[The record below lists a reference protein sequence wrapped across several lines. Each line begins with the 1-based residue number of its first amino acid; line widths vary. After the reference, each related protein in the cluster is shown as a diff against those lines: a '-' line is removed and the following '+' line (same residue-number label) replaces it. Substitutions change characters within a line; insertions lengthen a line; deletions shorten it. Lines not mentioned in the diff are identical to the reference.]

1 MANRLDV
8 SLSSPGPEQNLLIL
22 AALLPPPASLDT
34 LTAVSGFSPVRVL
47 RFLEDSTRKS
57 VLNAFETEGPGLYY
71 FQDTEAPKRILQESP
86 EKAVASL
93 AVSLVSH
100 IDQTLDDQH
109 KRSLLI
115 THIHQLTGLFPDRLT
130 DFLQAAHHCLET
142 EALEAAAS
150 YFQLILDVLNTRSK
164 SKEEKALYIDAV
176 LGIIASSGHL
186 KPLDQQREILNRAR
200 KFSMAQNDQD
210 RLCQVDLRL
219 AQVVKIEGDYA
230 HAGRLYEEAWDLAKQ
245 LGRDDLRKQA
255 AFFTTDFLFWQGL
268 VKDAVSRYEQA
279 IGDLEELPS
288 DQATLRACATLGWC
302 YGICGQTARGIELLE
317 VVRNRAARLHLTGIR
332 IYTDLMS
339 VLAYLE
345 ARRIDEAEKH
355 LDDIFSHPEPEL
367 GNYTLWAGY
376 ASKAYILY
384 ARGDLQGCF
393 ECQKKAHE
401 KAKKIGWHH
410 HRGPWNFEY
419 MDALERVGMIH
430 PEMNYDSEIKRVS
443 DWPDVY
449 MQGVGLRCRAQR
461 LALKGEHPE
470 KVLSQLKRS
479 QELLTRAGARIEL
492 ARTQMFLARQHL
504 ESGEDKPAREL
515 LGEAWDVLSGVNE
528 SLFPDEL
535 RPYLDDA
542 GEDVLINTLVEVS
555 NVIGTVR
562 NRKRLLER
570 IINLLMRLTLAG
582 RGGFFLTDPEDGFEL
597 VAGRNLDR
605 VTIGSTGFRPA
616 RRMLH
621 HVVREK
627 TEIIL
632 EGGNKTTGD
641 LSKPGEGWAL
651 CSPVILEDR
660 LSGIIYLDNALV
672 GLSPPKRSLSLLRVV
687 NNQLAIALDNARA
700 YEEIARLK
708 DRLEDETQF
717 YRMEMASF
725 PHRRQILGNSPPIRR
740 VLEQIDRVS
749 PTDTTVLVTGETG
762 VGKELVARAI
772 YRLSRRNGDPFIP
785 VNTASLEQGVIA
797 SELFGHEKGA
807 FTGALRKRRG
817 RFELADRGTLFL
829 DDVDTLSLGIQ
840 TRILRAL
847 QEKEFERVGG
857 DRTIHSDFRLIA
869 ATNQD
874 LASLVKNGK
883 FRKDLFYRLKVFPIH
898 VPSLRE
904 RKEDIPI
911 LVSHFLNLNN
921 TRLGKSI
928 KGVSRGDLTRLKAY
942 SWPGNVREL
951 QHIVE
956 RAAILSDGEFLR
968 IPELNPHSG
977 RENHAANFQSLKE
990 MERNYILEALG
1001 RCQWR
1006 VSGNGGAAELLDL
1019 KPTTLYAK
1027 IRKLKISK
1035 NLTYE

>member
-34 LTAVSGFSPVRVL
+34 LTAVSGLSPVTVL